1 MTTKLF
7 LELSGLFGGLLAL
20 GFVACLPL
28 FNGQVRLFVQ
38 SKLFTKLV
46 FWIPIY
52 VIFCLVITGG
62 LIAAGIVSSL
72 LIAQAGREFIHNKG
86 RNYWFTCLYFV
97 TIVTSLVTL
106 PLFFLN
112 HDNTR
117 VANILVTVCFGSA
130 LSDVCAFFAGSYRGQ
145 HHLPRFINAGKSY
158 EGVLGQIVGAFVG
171 IGLVSLLPEI
181 EFSWQLALIV
191 GVASAVGDLLN
202 SVAKRMLSIK
212 DWGQFI
218 PGHGGVLDR
227 FASLALAIAASWL
240 YSF

>member
-72 LIAQAGREFIHNKG
+72 LIVFSYTSTH
-86 RNYWFTCLYFV
+86 CLM
-97 TIVTSLVTL
+97 L
-106 PLFFLN
+106 FLN
-112 HDNTR
+112 
-117 VANILVTVCFGSA
+117 
-130 LSDVCAFFAGSYRGQ
+130 
-145 HHLPRFINAGKSY
+145 
-158 EGVLGQIVGAFVG
+158 
-171 IGLVSLLPEI
+171 
-181 EFSWQLALIV
+181 
-191 GVASAVGDLLN
+191 
-202 SVAKRMLSIK
+202 MLS
-212 DWGQFI
+212 
-218 PGHGGVLDR
+218 VLFD
-227 FASLALAIAASWL
+227 L
-240 YSF
+240 